1 MKNCRGGAINYQKG
15 STDIEHLTDLVS
27 SHCKDHGPVNFFDF
41 GEYNSLSSSHAV
53 RGTALARNGQ
63 FIMCLLKAR
72 ADACI
77 TYTDLKSSFA
87 NVVLKFPEV
96 MTHKH
101 KDVKGFAGEIA
112 DRCMVMLKHARSMA
126 LGENSDTIWKRCT
139 ANVPHYLMPVMTEI
153 RETIKQSD
161 KPFTPGAN
169 TKLKLAA
176 HVSNTSDVSLDEM
189 GLPTLSFAAEKPD
202 HVPDEG
208 DRLTRDAEE
217 LGIVPPTK
225 KILKTQMGILKRPAA
240 AKAKTK
246 AHTKGKPTS
255 HDLIQKV
262 DQDSV
267 KLHGPFALQSYITHM
282 KPQKLVVACTA
293 KQTPDHHKVLVKVL
307 HYIKNSPNCSKQD
320 AVEKRDKLLSNIS

>member
-1 MKNCRGGAINYQKG
+1 MKTCRGGAINYQKG

-27 SHCKDHGPVNFFDF
+27 SHVKDHGPVNFFDF

-96 MTHKH
+96 MSNKH

-112 DRCMVMLKHARSMA
+112 DRCVVMLKHARSMT

-139 ANVPHYLMPVMTEI
+139 ANVPHYLMPVMIEI

-161 KPFTPGAN
+161 KPSTPGAN

-189 GLPTLSFAAEKPD
+189 GLPTLTFAAEQLG

-208 DRLTRDAEE
+208 DSLTADAAK

-225 KILKTQMGILKRPAA
+225 LMLKTEMGIVKRPAA

-246 AHTKGKPTS
+246 PHTKGKPTS

-262 DQDSV
+262 DKDSV
-267 KLHGPFALQSYITHM
+267 KFHGPFALQSYIAHM
-282 KPQKLVVACTA
+282 KPQKLVVACAT
-293 KQTPDHHKVLVKVL
+293 KQSPDHHKVLEKVL
-307 HYIKNSPNCSKQD
+307 HYIKKSPNCSKQD
-320 AVEKRDKLLSNIS
+320 AVEKRDQLLNNIS

>member
-27 SHCKDHGPVNFFDF
+27 SHVKDHGPVNFFDF

-112 DRCMVMLKHARSMA
+112 DRCMVMLKHARSMT

-161 KPFTPGAN
+161 KPVTPGAN

-202 HVPDEG
+202 HVSDEG
-208 DRLTRDAEE
+208 DKLTRDAEK

-225 KILKTQMGILKRPAA
+225 KGSQNSNGHCQ
-240 AKAKTK
+240 KASCC
-246 AHTKGKPTS
+246 KG
-255 HDLIQKV
+255 Q
-262 DQDSV
+262 DQ
-267 KLHGPFALQSYITHM
+267 GTH
-282 KPQKLVVACTA
+282 KGEANFT
-293 KQTPDHHKVLVKVL
+293 
-307 HYIKNSPNCSKQD
+307 
-320 AVEKRDKLLSNIS
+320 